1 MPTCF
6 SNDESACSSAC
17 LFPAWT
23 NWRSKKKSIKSA
35 INEIESSR
43 SHGGGISG
51 HGLSRGGGCRLRHHG
66 GAACQ
71 RERGVG
77 LAGEHDRYPGSA
89 FRTYPHSWS
98 HFRRAFQ
105 SRGLLIG
112 GHGTST

>member
-35 INEIESSR
+35 INEVESSR

-66 GAACQ
+66 GAACP
-71 RERGVG
+71 RERGVC
-77 LAGEHDRYPGSA
+77 LAREHSYSPFSACLHYPYFLRPFWA
-89 FRTYPHSWS
+89 R
-98 HFRRAFQ
+98 
-105 SRGLLIG
+105 
-112 GHGTST
+112 